1 MLQKFAIV
9 LAVILGYRFLFCLSG
24 LLRTM
29 YYERLYM
36 DYLAGKHGEF
46 ASCTA
51 PVKKLFKQ
59 AGVTD
64 ATVAHVEYVGF
75 DKIRTGNARVTENL
89 AVKREDVATHVL
101 GMFAKA
107 KGTFRM
113 NLLECVSPLYWV
125 QLILFLP
132 VKLCG
137 YLGVDE
143 TRAIPKLLQV
153 LYWVSAPLLLIFRT
167 QLYEA
172 VLQLLQ
178 QAQ

>member
-1 MLQKFAIV
+1 MLQKFVIMIA
-9 LAVILGYRFLFCLSG
+9 AILGYRFLFCLSG
-24 LLRTM
+24 LLRTV
-29 YYERLYM
+29 YYERLYT
-36 DYLAGKHGEF
+36 DYLKGTRGEF

-64 ATVAHVEYVGF
+64 ATVADVEYVGYNQ
-75 DKIRTGNARVTENL
+75 IRTGTARVTENL
-89 AVKREDVATHVL
+89 AIKREDVAAHVM

-113 NLLECVSPLYWV
+113 NLLECISPLYWV

-137 YLGVDE
+137 YFGIDE
-143 TRAIPKLLQV
+143 TKAVPKLLQA
-153 LYWVSAPLLLIFRT
+153 LYWVLTPLILVFRA
-167 QLYEA
+167 QLYE
-172 VLQLLQ
+172 VVFQLLQ
-178 QAQ
+178 QVQ